1 MEASKFTEGFVKF
14 SNTKNTSKFSVIH
27 MMDSMNEYQISTE
40 KLHMKVSSIFQKSAS
55 TGMEIHGS
63 LLEELVIK
71 SYYQFDDSNFIFRS
85 SGRHTIRRF
94 INAKTSDCPPS
105 NEWIYAKNVNS
116 KNPTLVTLKLKKI
129 SSNTYPYTV
138 WAGKIIPKKTRLF

>member
-129 SSNTYPYTV
+129 SSNTCPYKLN
-138 WAGKIIPKKTRLF
+138 KIQKRQI